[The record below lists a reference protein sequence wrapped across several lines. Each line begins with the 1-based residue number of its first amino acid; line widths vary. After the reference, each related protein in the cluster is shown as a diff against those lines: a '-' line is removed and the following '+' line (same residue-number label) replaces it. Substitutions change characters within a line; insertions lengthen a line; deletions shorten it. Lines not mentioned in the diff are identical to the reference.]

1 MRIVFALVLILGVA
15 LAGGAAYFAFQQF
28 SVNETKIAELTK
40 RVSKNVEMA
49 DVYVA
54 SEELKYGQVLT
65 KENVK
70 TIEWPVN
77 SIPETAFTN
86 IDALFGAE
94 DETDTR
100 IVIRVV
106 DANEILLSTKVT
118 NLGEDAGVASRLEKG
133 MRAFTIR
140 VDVASGVSGFLRP
153 GDKIDIYW
161 TGEVER
167 GSKVTKLIMD
177 GIALIAID
185 QKSSNSTDSA
195 PTVAKTVTVAVSPR
209 TVASLV
215 QAQSTG
221 KLLLSLRGVG
231 DETTSESIEVT
242 QNDLLGRVQK
252 QAEIKEAARICT
264 IKTRKGADVIEV
276 PIPCS
281 N

>member
-28 SVNETKIAELTK
+28 SVNETKIAELKK
-40 RVSKNVEMA
+40 RVSRNVEMA

-65 KENVK
+65 AENVK
-70 TIEWPVN
+70 TIEWPLN

-86 IDALFGAE
+86 IEDLFGTE
-94 DETDTR
+94 GETDTR

-185 QKSSNSTDSA
+185 QSSNASDSA

>member
-40 RVSKNVEMA
+40 RVSRNVEMA

-65 KENVK
+65 AEKVK
-70 TIEWPVN
+70 TIEWPLN

-86 IDALFGAE
+86 IEDLFGAE
-94 DETDTR
+94 GETDTR

-185 QKSSNSTDSA
+185 QSSNASDSA